1 MGLPVLLV
9 VDEDQAVL
17 EALSGDLG
25 RRFGVDYQILAESSP
40 TQALAVLRRLAAESQ
55 QVALVFA
62 GQQMTATSGVEF
74 LAAAHELHPTAK
86 RILRLE
92 RGDYT
97 AANPAVQAMTLGQID
112 YHLFTPWL
120 PAERWLYPPVHD
132 FLADWSRTQ
141 PPSFVAFRIV
151 GRQWEPRSHELREV
165 LTRVAFPYRFYS
177 HDSKEGRQLLHE
189 AGQDGRRLPVMVFR
203 TGQVLVDPSHAELAE
218 LLGGSTRPQAGH

>member
-1 MGLPVLLV
+1 MGLPILLV

-25 RRFGVDYQILAESSP
+25 HRFGVDYQILAESSP
-40 TQALAVLRRLAAESQ
+40 TRALTLLQQLAAASR
-55 QVALVFA
+55 QVALVFT
-62 GQQMTATSGVEF
+62 GQPLTGTSGVEF
-74 LAAAHELHPTAK
+74 LVAAHRLHPAAK

-92 RGDYT
+92 RGNYS

-132 FLADWSRTQ
+132 FLANWSRTQ

-151 GRQWEPRSHELREV
+151 GRQWQPSSHRLREI
-165 LTRVAFPYRFYS
+165 LTRLA
-177 HDSKEGRQLLHE
+177 
-189 AGQDGRRLPVMVFR
+189 FR
-203 TGQVLVDPSHAELAE
+203 TGSIPT
-218 LLGGSTRPQAGH
+218 TRRKATSCWPRPARTAAACR